1 MLLQYPEVISRAAEH
16 SEPHLICYYLKD
28 LSGLFHSYYNS
39 ERFLVDNDKLMNSRL
54 FLLKGTKQVIS
65 NGLEILGIDAPQS
78 M

>member
-1 MLLQYPEVISRAAEH
+1 
-16 SEPHLICYYLKD
+16 
-28 LSGLFHSYYNS
+28 
-39 ERFLVDNDKLMNSRL
+39 VDNDKLMNSRL